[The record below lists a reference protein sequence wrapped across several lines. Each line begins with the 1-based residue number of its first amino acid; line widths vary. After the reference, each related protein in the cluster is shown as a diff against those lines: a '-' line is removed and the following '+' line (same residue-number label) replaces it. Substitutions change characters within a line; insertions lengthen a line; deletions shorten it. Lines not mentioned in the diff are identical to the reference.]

1 MRTIALGL
9 AVFSL
14 ASAAFAVDYQLKR
27 TAKGHKELTV
37 YGHAIFRGDCESRG
51 PVEINLNIPPM
62 GGTVC
67 MRSGMVPLRTTWPG
81 TSQHCVG
88 KRISGVFVI
97 YIPFGSFTGPDTMLY
112 TVRVQPSLNS
122 RTYEVEIMVDAG
134 QAIAP
139 GASSAPSEPQ
149 RAGPVPACPALVS

>member
-1 MRTIALGL
+1 MRTTIALGL

-14 ASAAFAVDYQLKR
+14 ASAAFAADYQLKR

-51 PVEINLNIPPM
+51 PVEINLTIPPM
-62 GGTVC
+62 GGLVC

-97 YIPFGSFTGPDTMLY
+97 YIPFGSFTGIDTMLY
-112 TVRVQPSLNS
+112 TVKGMTKMY
-122 RTYEVEIMVDAG
+122 TYEFEITVGAD
-134 QAIAP
+134 QATAA

-149 RAGPVPACPALVS
+149 KAGPMPTCPALVS

>member
-1 MRTIALGL
+1 MRTTIARGL

-14 ASAAFAVDYQLKR
+14 ASAAFAADYQLKR

-51 PVEINLNIPPM
+51 PVEINLTIPPM
-62 GGTVC
+62 GGLAC

-81 TSQHCVG
+81 TSPHCVG

-97 YIPFGSFTGPDTMLY
+97 YIPL
-112 TVRVQPSLNS
+112 
-122 RTYEVEIMVDAG
+122 E
-134 QAIAP
+134 
-139 GASSAPSEPQ
+139 AS
-149 RAGPVPACPALVS
+149 PASTPCCIRSKG